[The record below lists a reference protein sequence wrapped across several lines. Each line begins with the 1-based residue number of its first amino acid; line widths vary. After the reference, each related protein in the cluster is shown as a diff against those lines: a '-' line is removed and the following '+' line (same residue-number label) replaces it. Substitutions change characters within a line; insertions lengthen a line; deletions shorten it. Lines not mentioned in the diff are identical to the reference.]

1 MLLDS
6 QMARLVAARV
16 RVAVFTH
23 LVLSRWFVRLDERMR
38 EDGPVKVRYGDGGSH
53 VRRMGDHHR
62 AGDLACP

>member
-6 QMARLVAARV
+6 QMAGLAAGRV

-23 LVLSRWFVRLDERMR
+23 LVLPGWFMRLAEHMR
-38 EDGPVKVRYGDGGSH
+38 KDDPVKVGYGDGASH